1 MMPQDMTGRVLGHY
15 RIKDSLGYGGMATVY
30 RAEDINLQRD
40 VAVKIFRPRDG
51 MNADFLRR
59 FEREARVLA
68 RLDHPHILPVYDYGE
83 QNGLAFLIMPLMAGG
98 SLRDRLQRG
107 SLEAIDAM
115 RLMAQ
120 LLDALQYAHD
130 RGLIHRDVKPG
141 NMLFKGD
148 GTVLLCD
155 FGLVKVLSNEG
166 TPPLTTDEA
175 SLTAHAITGTPD
187 YMAPE
192 QIMGNAMQSS
202 DIYAMGVVLY
212 EMLAGTRPFM
222 ADNYVGLLMK
232 HLHEQPRPLR
242 SLNPRIDPALE
253 AVVMRAMEKDAQ
265 YRYRDARDMR
275 ASLLR
280 VLDPRSTP
288 QWGERER
295 TEVERARSDMWAE
308 ADRRPGASP
317 TPMFGQPEDTDV
329 LPAYP
334 AHKAPISP
342 TPLPPV
348 MGDEQRAQNTPAR
361 YNTPIL
367 PTPTPPSNP
376 MTPVTPSSPHDT
388 VPTPSAAYY
397 AAGQP
402 PTQFGDGRLWPGWG
416 TPQPPAASRS
426 RRLLLFGLG
435 AIVLILALSLGGL
448 LYTQGV
454 FNFGR
459 HTGLATPNSTI
470 GKGGAT
476 QGTSVVHTVPVGAT
490 TTNCP
495 AANTARAATLATL
508 ALGDHQNIVY
518 AVNEGT
524 SAHPTF
530 GTIKRREAIN
540 GIKGVEISKMAKTY
554 ISDAQVSQDAQWV
567 LFTAI
572 VAGVPQIRLVRVD
585 GQGLQT
591 LYCAPASAIISS
603 VQWSYDQKL
612 AVFNLTSSGSPTP
625 VTYLLDLISGNVQLE
640 LDPQGSLGFVPVTWL
655 DNTHVYMTAIVPA
668 SDAPPQDIYIL
679 DTIKGADQ
687 HDGDLRTVVKGAR
700 LCGSF
705 DASYDSHNLLVSLC
719 QSATPAGGGIP
730 SPAGPTTI
738 TIQSAN
744 GGTPHTIATI
754 PQAVTMIRAVSPTML
769 LLLIES
775 YSGDTTHNGLWKMN
789 ADGSGLTRLSTDS
802 NHTQSLCLFTQY
814 AWSNLSRD
822 GKMYA
827 LQSFDPVTSTY
838 NMYYGTLTDTLPTQ
852 FASISNTEL
861 HLAGWTSI

>member
-1 MMPQDMTGRVLGHY
+1 MMPQDMTGRVLAHY

-51 MNADFLRR
+51 MNADFLHR

-83 QNGLAFLIMPLMAGG
+83 QDGLAFLLMPLMAGG

-107 SLEAIDAM
+107 PLQALAAM
-115 RLMAQ
+115 RLMTQ
-120 LLDALQYAHD
+120 MLDALQYAHD

-148 GTVLLCD
+148 GTLLLCD
-155 FGLVKVLSNEG
+155 FGLVKVLSSED
-166 TPPLTTDEA
+166 TPPLTNDEA

-192 QIMGNAMQSS
+192 QIMGNAARSS

-212 EMLAGTRPFM
+212 EMLAGVRPFS
-222 ADNYVGLLMK
+222 ADNYVALLMK

-242 SLNPRIDPALE
+242 MLNPRIDPALE
-253 AVVMRAMEKDAQ
+253 AVVMRALEKDAQ

-275 ASLLR
+275 AALLST
-280 VLDPRSTP
+280 LDPRSTP
-288 QWGERER
+288 QWNERER
-295 TEVERARSDMWAE
+295 VEVERAQSHM
-308 ADRRPGASP
+308 RPGAGP
-317 TPMFGQPEDTDV
+317 APMLGPSEDTDI

-334 AHKAPISP
+334 SHRTPSKPTPPPPVAREEQRVENTPAIFNTPISP
-342 TPLPPV
+342 
-348 MGDEQRAQNTPAR
+348 M
-361 YNTPIL
+361 
-367 PTPTPPSNP
+367 PPSNP
-376 MTPVTPSSPHDT
+376 MTPVTPASSPHDT
-388 VPTPSAAYY
+388 IPTPAAAYY
-397 AAGQP
+397 AAGQE
-402 PTQFGDGRLWPGWG
+402 PTRFGDGRPGPGWAAS
-416 TPQPPAASRS
+416 QPPSSPSKRS
-426 RRLLLFGLG
+426 RRPLFFVIG
-435 AIVLILALSLGGL
+435 AIVLVLALSVGGL
-448 LYTQGV
+448 LYAQSS
-454 FNFGR
+454 FGSGQ
-459 HTGLATPNSTI
+459 HTGTATPNATV
-470 GKGGAT
+470 GKQAT
-476 QGTSVVHTVPVGAT
+476 GTVAHTVPVGAT

-495 AANTARAATLATL
+495 AANKARAATLAPL
-508 ALGDHQNIVY
+508 ALGDHQNVVY
-518 AVNEGT
+518 SVNEGT
-524 SAHPTF
+524 AIHPTF

-540 GIKGVEISKMAKTY
+540 GTNGVEISKMAKTY
-554 ISDAQVSQDAQWV
+554 ILDAQVSQDAQWV

-572 VAGVPQIRLVRVD
+572 VSGVPQIRMVRVD

-591 LYCAPASAIISS
+591 LYCAPSGATINS

-612 AVFNLTSSGSPTP
+612 AVFNLISSGSPTP
-625 VTYLLDLISGNVQLE
+625 QTFLLDLTSGNVQLE
-640 LDPQGSLGFVPVTWL
+640 LDPQGSLGFVPVTWQ
-655 DNTHVYMTAIVPA
+655 DNTHVYMTAVVPA

-679 DTIKGADQ
+679 DTIKGANQ
-687 HDGDLRTVVKGAR
+687 HDGDLHTVVKGAR
-700 LCGSF
+700 FCGSF
-705 DASYDSHNLLVSLC
+705 DASYDSHNLLVSSC
-719 QSATPAGGGIP
+719 QSAAPTGGGIP

-738 TIQSAN
+738 SIQPAT
-744 GGTPHTIATI
+744 GGTTHTLATL
-754 PQAVTMIRAVSPTML
+754 PQAVTMIRAISPTLL

-827 LQSFDPVTSTY
+827 LQSFDPATSTY
-838 NMYYGTLTDTLPTQ
+838 NMYYGSLTDTTPTQ
-852 FASISNTEL
+852 FAGISNTEL